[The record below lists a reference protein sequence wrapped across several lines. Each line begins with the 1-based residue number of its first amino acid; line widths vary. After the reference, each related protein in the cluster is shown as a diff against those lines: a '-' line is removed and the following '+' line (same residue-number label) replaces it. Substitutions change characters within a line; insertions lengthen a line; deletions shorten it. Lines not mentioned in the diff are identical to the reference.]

1 MPFRPI
7 SADRISSAIV
17 RQIEELILQGVLR
30 PGDRLPAE
38 RELAEQLDVSRPTLR
53 EALAEL
59 DERGLVVARPGGG
72 TFIADVLGSAFA
84 PPLIELFAT
93 HDTALFD
100 YIAFRRDLE
109 GLAAERAAVHA
120 TEADLATIASVF
132 RRMEEAAGKRNPDEA
147 AALDAEFHMSVVEA
161 AHNVV
166 MLHMMRSLYAL
177 LVQGVFYNRN
187 IVYGVRKGRDMLL
200 EQHRAIRDA
209 VLARNPRAARRAVEE
224 HMDYVAAALHEA
236 DRMRTREEIAALRHR
251 HEQLRATKPRKA
263 RQNGNTA

>member
-1 MPFRPI
+1 MPFEKI
-7 SADRISSAIV
+7 VADKISSAVI

-38 RELAEQLDVSRPTLR
+38 RELSETMEVSRPTLR

-59 DERGLVVARPGGG
+59 EERGLIATRPGGG
-72 TFIADVLGSAFA
+72 TFVAEVLGSAFA

-109 GLAAERAAVHA
+109 GLAAERAAVNA
-120 TEADLATIASVF
+120 TETDLAVIDSVF
-132 RRMEEAAGKRNPDEA
+132 RRMEEAAQKRNPDEEA
-147 AALDAEFHMSVVEA
+147 AIDAQFHMTIVEA

-166 MLHMMRSLYAL
+166 MLHMMRSLYDL
-177 LVQGVFYNRN
+177 LVRGVFYNRS
-187 IVYGVRKGRDMLL
+187 IVYSLRERRSRLL

-209 VLARNPRAARRAVEE
+209 VVERNPKAARAAVEA
-224 HMDYVAAALHEA
+224 HMDFIAEALHDA
-236 DRMRTREEIAALRHR
+236 NRMRSREQVAALRQR
-251 HEQLRATKPRKA
+251 HEEIRSQKPRSRKGA
-263 RQNGNTA
+263 

>member
-109 GLAAERAAVHA
+109 GLAAERAAVNA
-120 TEADLATIASVF
+120 TEADLATISSVF
-132 RRMEEAAGKRNPDEA
+132 KRMEEAAGKRSPDEA

-166 MLHMMRSLYAL
+166 MLHMMRSLYDL
-177 LVQGVFYNRN
+177 LVRGVFYNRAV
-187 IVYGVRKGRDMLL
+187 IYSLRERRTKLL
-200 EQHRAIRDA
+200 DQHRAIRDA
-209 VLARNPRAARRAVEE
+209 VVARDPQAARKAVED
-224 HMDYVAAALHEA
+224 HMDFVYEALRDA
-236 DRMRTREEIAALRHR
+236 SLMRSREQVAALRR
-251 HEQLRATKPRKA
+251 QHEEIRSQKPRS
-263 RQNGNTA
+263 RNSRS